1 MRDEE
6 MKRTTPSWKLPASG
20 RALLALGA
28 LGSMA
33 AALGCDRLPGK
44 PAAAALTATPQAVIL
59 IQEAKTRC
67 VKVAKTGI
75 EKLRDAEEEKRR
87 KQEEALESGKN
98 NEPGL
103 RWGATETLTEVTLE
117 KYLKDEAAPEL
128 AAVDR
133 AGDLIRGLMPEV
145 GKEASPEIN
154 LAVKDLFNNE
164 EQLCQRIRG
173 ARPTRSSYQ
182 DNLDY
187 AVRDYDAAEA
197 KLQVLYTVN
206 ATDSQFA
213 LSKYKP
219 MLDQVSASAERHS
232 DGPMRPLTPDQ
243 LREQRR
249 EWEATQV
256 LLQQQQA
263 QHEAAVVRWRQRE
276 EGKTPIMAKVGVAPE
291 MAAKENLSPEKRQQT
306 MQTWH
311 AGYTSKAAPVRAAFA
326 SFMSN
331 RRGPDAQL
339 MPVCQTL
346 LDATAALNADTA
358 ALDPPDLTVAR
369 NLKKAYTELQESA
382 RACLNGQSAES
393 AFRLSDYQGAIA
405 QAASALQPYSLT
417 P

>member
-1 MRDEE
+1 
-6 MKRTTPSWKLPASG
+6 MKRTTPSWQLPASG
-20 RALLALGA
+20 RAVLVLGT
-28 LGSMA
+28 LGWMA
-33 AALGCDRLPGK
+33 AALGCDRLLPGK

-67 VKVAKTGI
+67 VRVAKTGL
-75 EKLRDAEEEKRR
+75 EKLRYAEDEKRR
-87 KQEEALESGKN
+87 KQEEALESGTDHDSG
-98 NEPGL
+98 P
-103 RWGATETLTEVTLE
+103 RWAAEDTAETTLE

-145 GKEASPEIN
+145 GKEASPEIT
-154 LAVKDLFNNE
+154 LAVKDLLNNE

-173 ARPTRSSYQ
+173 TRPTRSSYQ

-197 KLQVLYTVN
+197 KLQLLYTVN
-206 ATDSQFA
+206 ATDTQFA
-213 LSKYKP
+213 LGKYKP
-219 MLDQVSASAERHS
+219 MLDQVSASADRHS
-232 DGPMRPLTPDQ
+232 DNPMRPLTPDQ

-249 EWEATQV
+249 EWEATQE
-256 LLQQQQA
+256 LLQEQQA
-263 QHEAAVVRWRQRE
+263 QHDAAVVRWRQRE
-276 EGKTPIMAKVGVAPE
+276 EGKTPLLAKVGDAPE
-291 MAAKENLSPEKRQQT
+291 LAAKENLSPEKRQQM
-306 MQTWH
+306 MQSWH

-339 MPVCQTL
+339 MPICQTL
-346 LDATAALNADTA
+346 LDATAALNADAA
-358 ALDPPDLTVAR
+358 ALDPPDVTLAR
-369 NLKKAYTELQESA
+369 TLKKAYTELQESA
-382 RACLNGQSAES
+382 QACLNGQSAES
-393 AFRLSDYQGAIA
+393 AFRLSGYQGAIA

>member
-1 MRDEE
+1 
-6 MKRTTPSWKLPASG
+6 MKRTTLSSQLPASG

-28 LGSMA
+28 LGLMV
-33 AALGCDRLPGK
+33 AALGCGRLPGN
-44 PAAAALTATPQAVIL
+44 PAAAALTATPQAVTL

-67 VKVAKTGI
+67 VKVAKTGL
-75 EKLRDAEEEKRR
+75 EKLRDAEDEKKR
-87 KQEEALESGKN
+87 KQEEALESGTDYAPRSRWAAE
-98 NEPGL
+98 NEDT
-103 RWGATETLTEVTLE
+103 AEATLE
-117 KYLKDEAAPEL
+117 KYLKEEAAPEL

-133 AGDLIRGLMPEV
+133 TDDLIRGLMPEV

-154 LAVKDLFNNE
+154 LAVKDLLNNE

-173 ARPTRSSYQ
+173 ARPTRASYQ

-197 KLQVLYTVN
+197 KLQLLYTVN

-219 MLDQVSASAERHS
+219 ILDQVSASADRHS
-232 DGPMRPLTPDQ
+232 DGSPMRALTPDQ

-249 EWEATQV
+249 EWEATQE

-263 QHEAAVVRWRQRE
+263 QHDAAVVRWRQRE
-276 EGKTPIMAKVGVAPE
+276 EGKTPLLAKVGDAPE
-291 MAAKENLSPEKRQQT
+291 LAAKENLSPEKRQQT

-311 AGYTSKAAPVRAAFA
+311 AGYASKIAPVHTAFA

-339 MPVCQTL
+339 MPICQTL
-346 LDATAALNADTA
+346 LDATAALNADAA
-358 ALDPPDLTVAR
+358 ALDPPDVTAAR
-369 NLKKAYTELQESA
+369 TLKKAYAELQESA
-382 RACLNGQSAES
+382 RACVNGQSAES
-393 AFRLSDYQGAIA
+393 AFRLSSYQGAIA

>member
-1 MRDEE
+1 MD
-6 MKRTTPSWKLPASG
+6 KTTPSWNLPACG
-20 RALLALGA
+20 RVLLVLGFA
-28 LGSMA
+28 A
-33 AALGCDRLPGK
+33 AALGCDRLVPGK
-44 PAAAALTATPQAVIL
+44 PAAAELTATPQAVTL

-75 EKLRDAEEEKRR
+75 EKLRAAEDERKR
-87 KQEEALESGKN
+87 KQEEALESRTDDAPGPRWAAE
-98 NEPGL
+98 NEDT
-103 RWGATETLTEVTLE
+103 AETTLE
-117 KYLKDEAAPEL
+117 KYLKGEAAPEL
-128 AAVDR
+128 AAADR
-133 AGDLIRGLMPEV
+133 AGELIRGLMPEV
-145 GKEASPEIN
+145 GKEASPEIT
-154 LAVKDLFNNE
+154 LAVKDLLNNE

-219 MLDQVSASAERHS
+219 MLDQISASADRHEDS
-232 DGPMRPLTPDQ
+232 PMRPLTPDQ

-249 EWEATQV
+249 EWETTQE
-256 LLQQQQA
+256 LQQQQQA
-263 QHEAAVVRWRQRE
+263 QHDAAVVRWRQRE
-276 EGKTPIMAKVGVAPE
+276 EGKTPLLAKVGVAPE

-311 AGYTSKAAPVRAAFA
+311 AGYTAKAAPVRAAFA

-331 RRGPDAQL
+331 RRGPDSQL
-339 MPVCQTL
+339 MPICQTL
-346 LDATAALNADTA
+346 LDATADLNADAA
-358 ALDPPDLTVAR
+358 ALDPPDMTVAR
-369 NLKKAYTELQESA
+369 TLKKAYTELQESA

-393 AFRLSDYQGAIA
+393 AFRLSYYQGAIA
-405 QAASALQPYSLT
+405 QATSALQPYSLT

>member
-1 MRDEE
+1 
-6 MKRTTPSWKLPASG
+6 MKRTTPSWQLPGSG
-20 RALLALGA
+20 RALLVLGG
-28 LGSMA
+28 LGLMA

-67 VKVAKTGI
+67 VKVAKTGL
-75 EKLRDAEEEKRR
+75 EKLRDAEDEKRR
-87 KQEEALESGKN
+87 KQEAALESGTDYD
-98 NEPGL
+98 PGP
-103 RWGATETLTEVTLE
+103 RWAAENMAEATLE

-133 AGDLIRGLMPEV
+133 AGDLIRGLIPEV
-145 GKEASPEIN
+145 GKEASPEIAQA
-154 LAVKDLFNNE
+154 LQALFNSE
-164 EQLCQRIRG
+164 EQVCQRIRG
-173 ARPTRSSYQ
+173 ARSTRSSYQ
-182 DNLDY
+182 ENLDY
-187 AVRDYDAAEA
+187 VVRDYDAAEA

-249 EWEATQV
+249 EWEATQE
-256 LLQQQQA
+256 LQQQQQA
-263 QHEAAVVRWRQRE
+263 QHDAAVVRWRQRE
-276 EGKTPIMAKVGVAPE
+276 EGKTPLLAKIGVAPE
-291 MAAKENLSPEKRQQT
+291 LEAKENLSPEKRQQT

-311 AGYTSKAAPVRAAFA
+311 AGYTSKAAPVRTAFA

-346 LDATAALNADTA
+346 LDATTALNADAA
-358 ALDPPDLTVAR
+358 ALDPPDMTVAR
-369 NLKKAYTELQESA
+369 PLKKAYAELQESA
-382 RACLNGQSAES
+382 QACVNGQSAES
-393 AFRLSDYQGAIA
+393 AFRLSYYQGAIA

>member
-1 MRDEE
+1 

-20 RALLALGA
+20 RALLALGT
-28 LGSMA
+28 LVSMA

-44 PAAAALTATPQAVIL
+44 PAAAELTATPQAVTL

-75 EKLRDAEEEKRR
+75 EKLRAAEEEKRR

-98 NEPGL
+98 YGSGP
-103 RWGATETLTEVTLE
+103 RWATEDTAETMLE

-128 AAVDR
+128 AAADR
-133 AGDLIRGLMPEV
+133 AGELIRGLMPEV

-154 LAVKDLFNNE
+154 LAVKDLLNNQ

-173 ARPTRSSYQ
+173 ARTTRSSYQ

-219 MLDQVSASAERHS
+219 MLDQVSASTGRHS
-232 DGPMRPLTPDQ
+232 DNPMRPLTPDQ

-263 QHEAAVVRWRQRE
+263 QHDAAVVRWRQRE

-326 SFMSN
+326 SFMSS

-346 LDATAALNADTA
+346 LDATTALNADTA

-382 RACLNGQSAES
+382 RACVNGQSAES
-393 AFRLSDYQGAIA
+393 AFRLSYYQGAIA